1 MRRIPTVLTGFIN
14 LFLWVVEIFLGLRF
28 ILRLFGA
35 NASAPFVQFIYNSST
50 PLLEPFR
57 GIFPIRVIE
66 PGMVVEF
73 STLFAIIIYALFA
86 YLIMELIAWIVRI
99 TRT

>member
-35 NASAPFVQFIYNSST
+35 NQSAPFVQFIYNSST

-57 GIFPIRVIE
+57 GIFPIQVIE

-86 YLIMELIAWIVRI
+86 YLLMELIAWIVRI
-99 TRT
+99 TKT